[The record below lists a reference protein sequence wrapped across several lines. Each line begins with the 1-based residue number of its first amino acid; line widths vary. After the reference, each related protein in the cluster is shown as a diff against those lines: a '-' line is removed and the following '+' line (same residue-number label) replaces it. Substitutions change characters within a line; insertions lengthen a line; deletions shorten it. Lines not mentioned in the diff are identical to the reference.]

1 MSIHLDSDL
10 GWQGLLSKH
19 QRVIVDFT
27 ATWCGPC
34 KKIGPV
40 FEKLAAETK
49 GLTFVKVDVDDCQ
62 ETAQKCDVTAMP
74 TFQVFI
80 DGKKVA
86 ELLGANEA
94 ELKALVEKHKAAPT
108 EEPAAPAPAA
118 APAPTPAA
126 APAAAAVVKKAIHME
141 KDSEWAE
148 LLTKHQRLI
157 VDFSATWCG
166 PCKKISPVFEKL
178 ATETDGLA
186 FVKIDVDEC
195 QETAQKCDISAM
207 PTFQVY
213 VDGKKVAEMLGA
225 NEAELKSMIEKHK
238 AH

>member
-10 GWQGLLSKH
+10 GWDNILSKNE
-19 QRVIVDFT
+19 RVIVDFT

-74 TFQVFI
+74 TFQVFVG
-80 DGKKVA
+80 GKKVA

-94 ELKALVEKHKAAPT
+94 ELKALVEKHKAHDAPT
-108 EEPAAPAPAA
+108 PVAATAPTATPTPAA
-118 APAPTPAA
+118 AAPTPAA
-126 APAAAAVVKKAIHME
+126 AKKAIHMA
-141 KDSEWAE
+141 KDGDWKD
-148 LLTKHQRLI
+148 LLAQHQRLI

-178 ATETDGLA
+178 ATETDGLT

-225 NEAELKSMIEKHK
+225 NEAELKTMIDKHK